1 MKSKM
6 IKDVVDE
13 FLWHCRYEKAL
24 DQKTI
29 KAYRVDLNQFVAC
42 VSLNT
47 HIHSLSK
54 FDVKCFLSSIECYQP
69 KTITRKIASLKAMLN
84 YYECEDDGFV
94 NPMRRMQIKIKLP
107 VRIPV
112 AMTLE
117 EIREILKMVYSRKNN
132 AEVDNFVAVRDVA
145 IIELLFASG
154 MRVSELCSL
163 CNKDVDVIHG
173 TIKIIGKGDKERIVH
188 ICQTDTLNALLEWN
202 SVKTELSP
210 GLPYFINR
218 LNNRLSTQSVR
229 LMIRKLASKC
239 GFNKHVTPHTFRHTF
254 ATLLLEEDV
263 DIKYIQH
270 LLGHSSIVTTQ
281 IYTHVNLHKQ
291 RQILSDKHPRRLL

>member
-173 TIKIIGKGDKERIVH
+173 TIKIIGKGNKERIVH

>member
-173 TIKIIGKGDKERIVH
+173 TIKIIGKGNKERIIH

-229 LMIRKLASKC
+229 LMISKLASEC

-291 RQILSDKHPRRLL
+291 RQILSNKHPRRLL

>member
-117 EIREILKMVYSRKNN
+117 EISEILKMVYSRKNN

-173 TIKIIGKGDKERIVH
+173 TIKIIGKGNKERIVH

>member
-173 TIKIIGKGDKERIVH
+173 TIKIIGKGNKERIVH

-202 SVKTELSP
+202 SVKTERSP

>member
-1 MKSKM
+1 MKSKT

-173 TIKIIGKGDKERIVH
+173 TIKIIGKGNKERIVH

>member
-1 MKSKM
+1 
-6 IKDVVDE
+6 
-13 FLWHCRYEKAL
+13 
-24 DQKTI
+24 
-29 KAYRVDLNQFVAC
+29 
-42 VSLNT
+42 
-47 HIHSLSK
+47 
-54 FDVKCFLSSIECYQP
+54 
-69 KTITRKIASLKAMLN
+69 MLN
-84 YYECEDDGFV
+84 FYECEDDGFV
-94 NPMRRMQIKIKLP
+94 NPMRRMQIKMKLP

-117 EIREILKMVYSRKNN
+117 EIREILKIVYSRKNN
-132 AEVDNFVAVRDVA
+132 ASVDKVVALRDVA

-163 CNKDVDVIHG
+163 CNKDVDMVSG
-173 TIKIIGKGDKERIVH
+173 TIKIIGKGNKERIVH

-202 SVKTELSP
+202 NTKIDISP

-229 LMIRKLASKC
+229 LMIRKLASEC

>member
-163 CNKDVDVIHG
+163 CNKDVDIIHG
-173 TIKIIGKGDKERIVH
+173 TIKIIGKGNKERIVH

>member
-6 IKDVVDE
+6 IKDVVND
-13 FLWHCRYEKAL
+13 FLWHCRYEKSL

-29 KAYRVDLNQFVAC
+29 KAYQVDLNQFIYC
-42 VSLNT
+42 IPIDT
-47 HIHSLSK
+47 PIHSLSK
-54 FDVKCFLSSIECYQP
+54 ADIKSYLLSLECYQS
-69 KTITRKIASLKAMLN
+69 KTIIRKIASLKAMLN
-84 YYECEDDGFV
+84 FYECEDDGFV
-94 NPMRRMQIKIKLP
+94 NPMRRMQIKMKLP

-173 TIKIIGKGDKERIVH
+173 TIKIIGKGNKERIVH

-229 LMIRKLASKC
+229 LMISKLASEC

-291 RQILSDKHPRRLL
+291 RQILSNKHPRRLL

>member
-94 NPMRRMQIKIKLP
+94 NPMRRMQIKIKLL

-163 CNKDVDVIHG
+163 CNKDVDIIHG
-173 TIKIIGKGDKERIVH
+173 TIKIIGKGNKERIVH

>member
-173 TIKIIGKGDKERIVH
+173 TIKIIGKGNKERIVH

-229 LMIRKLASKC
+229 LMIRKLANKC

>member
-54 FDVKCFLSSIECYQP
+54 FDVKCFLSSIDCYQP

-132 AEVDNFVAVRDVA
+132 ASVDKVVALRDVA

-163 CNKDVDVIHG
+163 CNKDVDMVSG
-173 TIKIIGKGDKERIVH
+173 TIKIIGKGNKERIVH

-202 SVKTELSP
+202 NTKIDISP

-229 LMIRKLASKC
+229 LMISKLASEC

-291 RQILSDKHPRRLL
+291 RQILSNKHPRRLL

>member
-1 MKSKM
+1 
-6 IKDVVDE
+6 
-13 FLWHCRYEKAL
+13 
-24 DQKTI
+24 
-29 KAYRVDLNQFVAC
+29 
-42 VSLNT
+42 
-47 HIHSLSK
+47 
-54 FDVKCFLSSIECYQP
+54 
-69 KTITRKIASLKAMLN
+69 
-84 YYECEDDGFV
+84 
-94 NPMRRMQIKIKLP
+94 
-107 VRIPV
+107 
-112 AMTLE
+112 
-117 EIREILKMVYSRKNN
+117 
-132 AEVDNFVAVRDVA
+132 
-145 IIELLFASG
+145 

-173 TIKIIGKGDKERIVH
+173 TIKIIGKGNKERIVH
-188 ICQTDTLNALLEWN
+188 ICQTDALNALLEWN

>member
-117 EIREILKMVYSRKNN
+117 EIREIVKMVYSRKNN

-173 TIKIIGKGDKERIVH
+173 TIKIIGKGNKERIVH

>member
-132 AEVDNFVAVRDVA
+132 AEVENFVAVRDVA

-173 TIKIIGKGDKERIVH
+173 TIKIIGKGNKERIVH

-291 RQILSDKHPRRLL
+291 RQILNDKHPRRLL

>member
-1 MKSKM
+1 
-6 IKDVVDE
+6 
-13 FLWHCRYEKAL
+13 
-24 DQKTI
+24 
-29 KAYRVDLNQFVAC
+29 
-42 VSLNT
+42 
-47 HIHSLSK
+47 
-54 FDVKCFLSSIECYQP
+54 
-69 KTITRKIASLKAMLN
+69 
-84 YYECEDDGFV
+84 
-94 NPMRRMQIKIKLP
+94 
-107 VRIPV
+107 
-112 AMTLE
+112 MTLE

-154 MRVSELCSL
+154 MRVSELCNL

-173 TIKIIGKGDKERIVH
+173 TIKIIGKGNKERIVH

>member
-173 TIKIIGKGDKERIVH
+173 TIKIIGKGNKERIVH

-229 LMIRKLASKC
+229 LMIRKLASEC

-291 RQILSDKHPRRLL
+291 RQILSNKHPRRLL

>member
-154 MRVSELCSL
+154 MRVSELCNL

-173 TIKIIGKGDKERIVH
+173 TIKIIGKGNKERIVH

-229 LMIRKLASKC
+229 LMIRKLASRC